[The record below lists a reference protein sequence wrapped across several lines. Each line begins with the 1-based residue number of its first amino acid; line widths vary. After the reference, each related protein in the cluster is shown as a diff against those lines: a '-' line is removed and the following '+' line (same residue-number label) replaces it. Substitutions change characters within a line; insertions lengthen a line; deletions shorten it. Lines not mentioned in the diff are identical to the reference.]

1 MHRISSKFETVAA
14 IRHTLI
20 NEFESC
26 TQTLMI
32 LTLGILKDK
41 QKYGLLLVMI
51 SIQCTLSMT
60 KVVKLLYGVMVGCLR
75 VIVKQHENK
84 NMMKVE

>member
-1 MHRISSKFETVAA
+1 MNRISSKFETVAA

-32 LTLGILKDK
+32 LTLGIGYFEGQTKIW
-41 QKYGLLLVMI
+41 LVTSDDI
-51 SIQCTLSMT
+51 NSM
-60 KVVKLLYGVMVGCLR
+60 YSNGVMVGCLR
-75 VIVKQHENK
+75 VIVKRHENK